1 MYPMPV
7 SPGGH
12 IIEHIEGDPSA
23 IIARGKEIESLGEMM
38 RRSGETLSA
47 IQMRA
52 ETQQGKAVT
61 SLRESIGDSSG
72 VLGRAADLYEP
83 VGPVVQTYGEELEE
97 LKTSLNNH
105 VDECQELWNTYV
117 ELPGSVE
124 PRGVGGMFQPEEDS
138 PEAETQADEDAAKKE
153 AYEAW
158 EEEARLFDKDYDAW
172 ETAFDT
178 ATDGVTD
185 EMAGEIKDG
194 FWTSLVDLL
203 GLHASGE
210 GAVKPETN
218 AGTSSWHGPGGA
230 GGKAEA
236 SAVAGPRASGKVGSE
251 ALGLT
256 AEGGAGL
263 TAEAQASA
271 EAEVGPNGVSAKAGA
286 SAQAG
291 GYAKGEVT
299 SEHGPMSHTTSGE
312 VFAGAKA
319 GVDGG
324 LDVGPTGVSAEA
336 GAKAFAGAEAKAET
350 GYEFF
355 GLSIGGKAG
364 VTAGAGA
371 EATGKFETSAD
382 GFQLK
387 FGAKAAVGL
396 GASGG
401 LDLGFS
407 AEEFNKDLESLWPF

>member
-1 MYPMPV
+1 
-7 SPGGH
+7 
-12 IIEHIEGDPSA
+12 
-23 IIARGKEIESLGEMM
+23 
-38 RRSGETLSA
+38 TA

-105 VDECQELWNTYV
+105 ADQCQELWNTYV

-172 ETAFDT
+172 ETEFDT

-194 FWTSLVDLL
+194 FWTTLSDLL
-203 GLHASGE
+203 GFHSSGE
-210 GAVKPETN
+210 GAVGPETN
-218 AGTSSWHGPGGA
+218 AGTSTWDGPGGA
-230 GGKAEA
+230 GAKAEA
-236 SAVAGPRASGKVGSE
+236 GAVVAPRAPGKVGSE
-251 ALGLT
+251 PVGLA
-256 AEGGAGL
+256 AEGGAGAA
-263 TAEAQASA
+263 AEAQASA
-271 EAEVGPNGVSAKAGA
+271 EGEGGADGVRAKAGA
-286 SAQAG
+286 SAQVG

-299 SEHGPMSHTTSGE
+299 AEHGPMSQTTSGE

-319 GVDGG
+319 GGDGS
-324 LDVGPTGVSAEA
+324 LVVGPAGVSAEG
-336 GAKAFAGAEAKAET
+336 GAKAFAGVEAKAE
-350 GYEFF
+350 
-355 GLSIGGKAG
+355 S
-364 VTAGAGA
+364 
-371 EATGKFETSAD
+371 
-382 GFQLK
+382 
-387 FGAKAAVGL
+387 
-396 GASGG
+396 
-401 LDLGFS
+401 
-407 AEEFNKDLESLWPF
+407 